1 LACGASLVWLATDQA
16 GHPVAV
22 SDRTP
27 NIPTSIRRAVRA
39 RDQGCVFPT
48 GNGSRCGLA
57 PPYCDVHHVVY
68 RSDGGRHTV
77 DNCRMLC
84 RFHHHLVHEGGF
96 GLSVAD
102 DGTLQARR
110 PDGSPLPNRPPPPPD
125 PDGVPPPPHLD
136 LETDIAW
143 ARSNGERM
151 ELATTVDVLLY
162 GIGLKTSWPSRLGDE
177 QALAMES
184 WPDLW
189 LSGGF
194 DRRQPVDAS
203 Q

>member
-1 LACGASLVWLATDQA
+1 
-16 GHPVAV
+16 
-22 SDRTP
+22 
-27 NIPTSIRRAVRA
+27 
-39 RDQGCVFPT
+39 
-48 GNGSRCGLA
+48 
-57 PPYCDVHHVVY
+57 
-68 RSDGGRHTV
+68 
-77 DNCRMLC
+77 
-84 RFHHHLVHEGGF
+84 
-96 GLSVAD
+96 
-102 DGTLQARR
+102 
-110 PDGSPLPNRPPPPPD
+110 
-125 PDGVPPPPHLD
+125 
-136 LETDIAW
+136 
-143 ARSNGERM
+143 M